1 MKPTR
6 PARSAKRSVISDETC
21 RRCAGQTNLTVD
33 GVCCQRVD
41 GYGRPS
47 SLNQP
52 PVTPMKINGGKFLE
66 QNLEIGWPGPPHF
79 LEKIKQPMSIQHLSW
94 ILANGLCLKRL
105 HTRGLLKSNSLRKG
119 LQITDFCRKQL
130 RTDAFV
136 YKFYVKHM
144 SRFFYKT
151 TK

>member
-66 QNLEIGWPGPPHF
+66 QNLEIGWPELAQKYQAQIRPHHSDRHVTPRFLSPIRRHF
-79 LEKIKQPMSIQHLSW
+79 LGRLSTADV
-94 ILANGLCLKRL
+94 LDRAN
-105 HTRGLLKSNSLRKG
+105 NSLKDG
-119 LQITDFCRKQL
+119 PKE
-130 RTDAFV
+130 
-136 YKFYVKHM
+136 
-144 SRFFYKT
+144 S
-151 TK
+151 